1 MNPHLIQPTPRVT
14 RTKEEFLDKQMS
26 VLCSVGI
33 STKYEELDIPSH
45 YWTPNLHRCPFKQ
58 CYISGYISW
67 GKLYFD
73 PNLLYLANKICLN

>member
-1 MNPHLIQPTPRVT
+1 MNPRLIQPTPRVASVTMT
-14 RTKEEFLDKQMS
+14 RTKEEILDKQMS

-58 CYISGYISW
+58 CYISGSV
-67 GKLYFD
+67 K
-73 PNLLYLANKICLN
+73 